1 MQLVINTFGT
11 FLGKTGDC
19 FELKVGEQKRLVSA
33 KKVRTILITTGAS
46 LSTDAIELAIQNNV
60 DVVFLDKTGHPF
72 ARIWQSKLGSTTKIR
87 RLQLEASEAELG
99 FQLVLEWVSTKVQHQ
114 IDFLQELGRH
124 RPGKSE
130 ELERYLGSLRAAL
143 AELHQLS
150 GSIEQ
155 RRSAVMGIEGGA
167 GRAYFAA
174 LSFLIPE
181 PFKFQGRSRQ
191 PAKDEFNAM
200 LNYAYGI
207 LYSMVERACLLA
219 GLDPFVGFLHADNY
233 NKKSLVFDLIE
244 PFRIIAE
251 ETTFYLFSKRQVR
264 REHFDYL
271 HNGVSLNS
279 EGKKLL
285 ISAFNSR
292 LEERVRYRG

>member
-1 MQLVINTFGT
+1 ETELGLRLVI
-11 FLGKTGDC
+11 DW
-19 FELKVGEQKRLVSA
+19 VSA
-33 KKVRTILITTGAS
+33 KV
-46 LSTDAIELAIQNNV
+46 QN
-60 DVVFLDKTGHPF
+60 
-72 ARIWQSKLGSTTKIR
+72 
-87 RLQLEASEAELG
+87 
-99 FQLVLEWVSTKVQHQ
+99 Q
-114 IDFLQELGRH
+114 IDFLQELARH

-130 ELERYLGSLRAAL
+130 LLAEYLTTLRSAL
-143 AELHQLS
+143 ADLKQLT
-150 GSIEQ
+150 GTIEA

-174 LSFLIPE
+174 LSFLIPD
-181 PFKFQGRSRQ
+181 PYKFQGRSRQ

-251 ETTFYLFSKRQVR
+251 ETTFYLFSKRQANK
-264 REHFDYL
+264 EHFDYL
-271 HNGVSLNS
+271 HNGVTLNA

-285 ISAFNSR
+285 IAAFNAR
-292 LEERVRYRG
+292 MEERVRYRGRNIMRRDIIQFECHRVANLLLRRADAAKGQRPASGVPNDQPAGGE